1 MLHNPNGNTMPDF
14 FKEKKSIKNLAE
26 ARKEIFSELASF
38 QWIDVTEEL
47 PQLGQRVLLFF
58 NKPSGKSFSNIILGQ
73 LVYSNDDQN
82 CFLLDCGEMDSDAVY
97 WMPLPFT
104 P

>member
-1 MLHNPNGNTMPDF
+1 MLHNPNGNSMPDF
-14 FKEKKSIKNLAE
+14 FAGTKSTKNLSE

-38 QWIDVTEEL
+38 QWINISEEL

-58 NKPSGKSFSNIILGQ
+58 DKPSGKSFSNIILGQ
-73 LVYSNDDQN
+73 LVYSSGDQN
-82 CFLLDCGEMDSDAVY
+82 CFLLDCGEMDSDAVC